1 MNKESSKLFTPL
13 NIRSLEFKNRIFV
26 SPMCQYSAEDGTPNN
41 WHLVHIGG
49 FAVGGAGLVFTEMA
63 DISAEGRITPGCAG
77 MYKKEHITEWKKLL
91 TLSMK
96 IAAQKFV
103 FS

>member
-1 MNKESSKLFTPL
+1 MS
-13 NIRSLEFKNRIFV
+13 IF
-26 SPMCQYSAEDGTPNN
+26 SEDGTPNN

-77 MYKKEHITEWKKLL
+77 MYKKEHIIEWKKI
-91 TLSMK
+91 TDFVHENSR
-96 IAAQKFV
+96 AKFV